1 VKTHALIFIALL
13 VIPLF
18 CAGSFLREFIAADSA
33 LDSGASF
40 DYATD
45 AADHT
50 RNHPYIRF
58 SERHRSRLL
67 VSGVSFA
74 VAVVYASY
82 IASGKLRGR
91 AI

>member
-1 VKTHALIFIALL
+1 VKTHVLILIALL

-18 CAGSFLREFIAADSA
+18 CAVSFLREFIAAESA

-40 DYATD
+40 DYASGT
-45 AADHT
+45 ADHT
-50 RNHPYIRF
+50 RNHPYIPF
-58 SERHRSRLL
+58 SERHGSLLL

-74 VAVVYASY
+74 VAVVYGSY
-82 IASGKLRGR
+82 ITSWRLRGR